1 LPAAGKAAGTI
12 LEYAMATHGVPRKG
26 YMPHRM
32 LLHVASLCLLSS
44 PLLAQGAPNKE
55 ATEEFAGE
63 AREGAPARISDQA
76 GIVRMDPKGKVTP
89 VSQSKNGFTC
99 TLMPDESRAPVCA
112 DERGFAWLVSAISQK
127 PQPPAIDRPG
137 IAYMAKGGVHYETSD
152 GKIMMLPAAGTK
164 EEREPPHWMIIW
176 PFDSTS
182 TGIPTK
188 PNAGGTYIMFAG
200 TPYAHLMVY
209 QDPKML
215 KQ

>member
-1 LPAAGKAAGTI
+1 
-12 LEYAMATHGVPRKG
+12 MSR
-26 YMPHRM
+26 RM
-32 LLHVASLCLLSS
+32 LLHIASLSLLSS
-44 PLLAQGAPNKE
+44 PLLAQGGTSNKE

-63 AREGAPARISDQA
+63 AREGAPERISDQA
-76 GIVRMDPKGKVTP
+76 GIVRMDPKGKVEP

-112 DERGFAWLVSAISQK
+112 DERGFAWLVAAISQK
-127 PQPPAIDRPG
+127 PQPPRIDKPG
-137 IAYMAKGGVHYETSD
+137 IAYMAKGGVHYETSE
-152 GKIMMLPAAGTK
+152 GKMMMMPGAGAK
-164 EEREPPHWMIIW
+164 EVREPPHWMIIW
-176 PFDSTS
+176 PFDSAS

>member
-1 LPAAGKAAGTI
+1 
-12 LEYAMATHGVPRKG
+12 MPR
-26 YMPHRM
+26 MM
-32 LLHVASLCLLSS
+32 LLPIASLCLLSS
-44 PLLAQGAPNKE
+44 PLLAQAGTPSKE

-63 AREGAPARISDQA
+63 AREGAPAHISDQA

-99 TLMPDESRAPVCA
+99 TLMSDENRSPVCA

-127 PQPPAIDRPG
+127 PQPPAIDKPG
-137 IAYMAKGGVHYETSD
+137 IAYMAKGAIHYETSD
-152 GKIMMLPAAGTK
+152 GKMVMMPGAGTK
-164 EEREPPHWMIIW
+164 EVREPPHWMIIW
-176 PFDSTS
+176 PFDSAS
-182 TGIPTK
+182 TGIPTR

>member
-1 LPAAGKAAGTI
+1 
-12 LEYAMATHGVPRKG
+12 
-26 YMPHRM
+26 MPHRM

-63 AREGAPARISDQA
+63 AREGAPERISDQA

-99 TLMPDESRAPVCA
+99 TLMPDESRSPVCA

-127 PQPPAIDRPG
+127 PQPPAIDKPG
-137 IAYMAKGGVHYETSD
+137 IAYMAKGATHYETSD
-152 GKIMMLPAAGTK
+152 GKMMMVPGAGTK
-164 EEREPPHWMIIW
+164 EVREPPHWMIIW
-176 PFDSTS
+176 PFDSAS

-188 PNAGGTYIMFAG
+188 SNAGGSYIMFAG
-200 TPYAHLMVY
+200 TPYAHLMVL